1 VSDQELED
9 VREDQLGRVFS
20 RAAKPASPNVVPV
33 PSPDGDSEGRRLA
46 GVRVDGEIK
55 RGFPTPSGRLE
66 FYSRTLAERGWKE
79 YSLPTYIRSHV
90 HPENLEPNQTMLIS
104 TFRLPIQIHTRS
116 ANAKWLNEIAHTN
129 PLWLHTSHAA
139 KLGVKTGDLVRVETE
154 IGYFVV

>member
-1 VSDQELED
+1 I
-9 VREDQLGRVFS
+9 REDNFGRVFT

-33 PSPDGDSEGRRLA
+33 PSPDGDTDGRRFT

-55 RGFPTPSGRLE
+55 RGFPTPSGKLE
-66 FYSRTLAERGWKE
+66 FFSRTLANWGWPE
-79 YSLPTYIRSHV
+79 YAIPTYIKSHV
-90 HPENLEPNQTMLIS
+90 HPDNLEPDQTILIS

-139 KLGVKTGDLVRVETE
+139 KLNVKTGGLVPLDNAM
-154 IGYFVV
+154 G